1 MGLAFGRGGVYV
13 VHKSTAATL
22 DDRMDGEQG
31 KNRVP
36 KRRGPPPKQLRDPR
50 PAGPRCPARCM
61 GGRVLGFES
70 GSMSTLCPECGG
82 SGEMLLSPAAL
93 SE

>member
-1 MGLAFGRGGVYV
+1 M
-13 VHKSTAATL
+13 
-22 DDRMDGEQG
+22 DRDHGQ
-31 KNRVP
+31 NRMP
-36 KRRGPPPKQLRDPR
+36 KRRGPTPKHLREPR

-61 GGRVLGFES
+61 GGRVLGVES
-70 GSMSTLCPECGG
+70 GSMSTLCPHCGG

>member
-1 MGLAFGRGGVYV
+1 
-13 VHKSTAATL
+13 
-22 DDRMDGEQG
+22 
-31 KNRVP
+31 
-36 KRRGPPPKQLRDPR
+36 
-50 PAGPRCPARCM
+50 M

-93 SE
+93 SD